1 MNNELQ
7 KRLYEMEVMPPA
19 AVWEKL
25 SLTIDE
31 INADNVI
38 AWKIAANEVFP
49 PASLWEK
56 LSSSIDEMNADD
68 IISRNVANAEVLP
81 PASVWEK
88 IKDSIG
94 IAEEPYKEKKG
105 RVINL
110 RSLAAAAVFIGVIFA
125 AWLLL
130 RNNNTV
136 KTDAIAESDKK
147 IESKTTPD
155 TNATIKKEDVIK
167 ADAPPATVLIAA
179 ANPQSVNSKAIKNKE
194 AFNRNN
200 KTIATRLAT
209 AVEYATLK
217 NEVPGE
223 KSFDKPIDDLTLV
236 TASQN
241 YMTMVNSNGRLVKIP
256 SELAQLAPHLQDKPL
271 SEDIYE
277 VMFGEGTYWK
287 ETMDEWRKKLL
298 SAPVASGDAFTSF
311 IELLKTIQSK

>member
-31 INADNVI
+31 INADNII
-38 AWKIAANEVFP
+38 AKRIISAEILP
-49 PASLWEK
+49 PTSLWEK
-56 LSSSIDEMNADD
+56 LSSSIDEMNADN
-68 IISRNVANAEVLP
+68 IITKKVATAEVFP

-94 IAEEPYKEKKG
+94 IAEEPYKKKKG

-110 RSLAAAAVFIGVIFA
+110 RRLAAAAVFIGVIIA

-136 KTDAIAESDKK
+136 KTDAIAESGKK

-155 TNATIKKEDVIK
+155 TNAAIKKDDVIRT
-167 ADAPPATVLIAA
+167 DAPPPTVSIAD
-179 ANPQSVNSKAIKNKE
+179 ANPQSVISKALKNKG
-194 AFNRNN
+194 AFKKNN
-200 KTIATRLAT
+200 NTIATPLTT
-209 AVEYATLK
+209 AVEYASLK
-217 NEVPGE
+217 NEIPGE
-223 KSFDKPIDDLTLV
+223 KSFDKPIDDLSLV
-236 TASQN
+236 TANQN